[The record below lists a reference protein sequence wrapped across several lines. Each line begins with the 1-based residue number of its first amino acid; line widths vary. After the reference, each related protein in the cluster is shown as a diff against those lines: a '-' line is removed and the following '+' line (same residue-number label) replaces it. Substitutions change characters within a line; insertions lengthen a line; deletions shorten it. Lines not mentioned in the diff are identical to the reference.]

1 MWSLDGDRDEAA
13 GCEVNKCTEAG
24 GIFKFYVADWFALM
38 NDKMGGD
45 MKKIK
50 VRQSRWSMT
59 NHAFV
64 SQIVGNLTNF
74 VSSSSHFGHI
84 LMCHVVCLLSHCAFG
99 A

>member
-1 MWSLDGDRDEAA
+1 MPLATEWMMWSLLVGIVGMKLL

-50 VRQSRWSMT
+50 VCIHLSIKLSD
-59 NHAFV
+59 F
-64 SQIVGNLTNF
+64 
-74 VSSSSHFGHI
+74 SSCHFGHI
-84 LMCHVVCLLSHCAFG
+84 FMRPVVSCVF
-99 A
+99 